1 MRGARGAVGTRAIV
15 DKKYFNYIMI
25 ENRNGSSSNRASL
38 VVTHDDGS
46 TEDVETEVTFLFFL
60 SRFYF

>member
-1 MRGARGAVGTRAIV
+1 MLINSII
-15 DKKYFNYIMI
+15 NYIMI

-46 TEDVETEVTFLFFL
+46 TEDVETEVTCLVFCD
-60 SRFYF
+60 

>member
-15 DKKYFNYIMI
+15 DKKYFNYIVI
-25 ENRNGSSSNRASL
+25 DNIRNGSSSNRASL

-46 TEDVETEVTFLFFL
+46 TEDVETEVTFLFFVV
-60 SRFYF
+60 

>member
-15 DKKYFNYIMI
+15 DNKYFNYIMI

-60 SRFYF
+60 V

>member
-60 SRFYF
+60 V

>member
-25 ENRNGSSSNRASL
+25 ENRNGSNSNRASL

-46 TEDVETEVTFLFFL
+46 TEDVETEVTFL
-60 SRFYF
+60 